1 MLPDTRSF
9 PIPVSTVGFLCR
21 IDFYTVGF
29 AEVWFCRCFGA
40 IGTFVSREVWRGGMG
55 FCGLKF
61 LEYQMKFLDAHTCKD
76 AKNMSMYIYIQLHSC
91 IYCICICIYIYIY
104 HRQANAHAPHI
115 HLEVYNYSY
124 TQCAQKDCRLG
135 PKL

>member
-1 MLPDTRSF
+1 MLSDTRSF
-9 PIPVSTVGFLCR
+9 PIPVSTVGFLFR

-61 LEYQMKFLDAHTCKD
+61 LEYQMKFLDSHTCKD
-76 AKNMSMYIYIQLHSC
+76 AKKCQEYVHVHLHTSTFMYILYMYMHIYKYI
-91 IYCICICIYIYIY
+91 
-104 HRQANAHAPHI
+104 
-115 HLEVYNYSY
+115 
-124 TQCAQKDCRLG
+124 
-135 PKL
+135 